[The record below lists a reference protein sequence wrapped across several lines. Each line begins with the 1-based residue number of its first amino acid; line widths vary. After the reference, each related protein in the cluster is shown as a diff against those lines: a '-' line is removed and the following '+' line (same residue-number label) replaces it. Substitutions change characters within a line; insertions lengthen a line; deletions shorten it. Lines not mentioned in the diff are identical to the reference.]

1 MLRGGLELRAALRK
15 TALTVGDLLP
25 VFVKAL
31 FRRDELAGG
40 AGGGQRTED
49 GDGLLLPDR
58 REPQEAHF
66 LVRLERSEE
75 LFVHAAEVQLEAL
88 RLQFLDLGGGEAAPA
103 GERVARADRGGA
115 LGLQCFFALQTC
127 VEPVI
132 ELLEFHVVERFRF
145 DLAHPLLLEHGDEPR
160 ERGEALQIGLVGIRL
175 FREMDDAERAQRVE
189 QLRFLRLRGDDV
201 NDLHFLDH
209 RAASCSFFLA
219 ILPRTTAE
227 VCWSP
232 R

>member
-1 MLRGGLELRAALRK
+1 M
-15 TALTVGDLLP
+15 
-25 VFVKAL
+25 
-31 FRRDELAGG
+31 
-40 AGGGQRTED
+40 
-49 GDGLLLPDR
+49 
-58 REPQEAHF
+58 
-66 LVRLERSEE
+66 
-75 LFVHAAEVQLEAL
+75 QLEAL

-115 LGLQCFFALQTC
+115 LGFQCLFALQTG

-160 ERGEALQIGLVGIRL
+160 ERGEALQIGLVGVRL
-175 FREMDDAERAQRVE
+175 FREMDDAERTQRVE
-189 QLRFLRLRGDDV
+189 QLRFLRLRSDDV
-201 NDLHFLDH
+201 NDLHFFDH
-209 RAASCSFFLA
+209 RLTSCSFFLA